1 MFAARLL
8 SLVVFLATPVMA
20 ADQSWDGRWVG
31 KLDTDRG
38 QATGFRVVVR
48 FIGNEIKVYRYRGI
62 KVSRGISS
70 VSPQHV
76 WFGVRG
82 SGVVT
87 LRRTDGETAQFVY
100 EHPATGKST
109 STLKRERATDVI
121 RSSLR

>member
-48 FIGNEIKVYRYRGI
+48 FLGNEIKVYLTLPGFD
-62 KVSRGISS
+62 VSLG
-70 VSPQHV
+70 
-76 WFGVRG
+76 W
-82 SGVVT
+82 
-87 LRRTDGETAQFVY
+87 
-100 EHPATGKST
+100 ST
-109 STLKRERATDVI
+109 MLPFFFPRQAPFFHLPWPS
-121 RSSLR
+121 RSSLG